1 MYVSIWRHDR
11 CIIRILVSHIR
22 DFLFADCVPRTLTYV
37 VRGIQKA
44 MLKARILLKQL
55 LAEFTSIAVV
65 SSVGRISPAAARC
78 M

>member
-1 MYVSIWRHDR
+1 LPY
-11 CIIRILVSHIR
+11 
-22 DFLFADCVPRTLTYV
+22 A

-55 LAEFTSIAVV
+55 LAEFTTIAVV
-65 SSVGRISPAAARC
+65 SSVGSVPAAARC